1 MNYMKK
7 RLLIFLIISSSFC
20 RLYASESVG
29 IISASAYTS
38 KLLNT
43 NNNFSLSTSSPL
55 IFWNT
60 VSPYNVTITDTELYG
75 FLWGPMLGYIN
86 LNCSN
91 TSSCASSNFK
101 VSNNDGVLTGY
112 AWGENAGWISFSC
125 ANVESNNC
133 ASNNYASTSINIF
146 GELNGYA
153 WSQNFGWIQFDC
165 SNVDTCV
172 TTDWRKPSLRV
183 SPAPTTPPLVST
195 GVSSGGGYTSKI
207 LEVINYIAPITL
219 QKTVIVEKTNLLNKK
234 INPELIAEKNLN
246 QNKIVTFEK
255 KTTLISK
262 KLINSSTITNDLLC
276 LGATCVGDSLHVVP
290 IAFLTPNIQPTEET
304 SFTSTSNTSKKS
316 LIATPFS
323 SISINENSLQSITE
337 KKYFLSKV
345 DSTTKRFGPHTFYF
359 FTPHEVARQKTTV
372 KTSLLEENKVEQ
384 KKNFLQTILINFF
397 HKTVNK

>member
-7 RLLIFLIISSSFC
+7 RLLIFLIVSISLC
-20 RLYASESVG
+20 RLYASETVG
-29 IISASAYTS
+29 TISASAYTS

-60 VSPYNVTITDTELYG
+60 ASPYNVAITDTELYG

-125 ANVESNNC
+125 ANLESNNC

-183 SPAPTTPPLVST
+183 SPVPTTPPLVST
-195 GVSSGGGYTSKI
+195 GVSSGGSYTSKI
-207 LEVINYIAPITL
+207 LEVITHITPITL
-219 QKTVIVEKTNLLNKK
+219 QKTLIVEKTNLLNKK
-234 INPELIAEKNLN
+234 INPELIVEKSSD
-246 QNKIVTFEK
+246 QNNIITFDK
-255 KTTLISK
+255 NTTLISK
-262 KLINSSTITNDLLC
+262 KLVNQSPVTYDLLC
-276 LGATCVGDSLHVVP
+276 FGVTCTGDSLHVVP
-290 IAFLTPNIQPTEET
+290 IAFLTPNIQPTEEI
-304 SFTSTSNTSKKS
+304 SFTSNNHTSKK
-316 LIATPFS
+316 LPIATAFS
-323 SISINENSLQSITE
+323 SISINENTLQLITE
-337 KKYFLSKV
+337 KKSFLSKV
-345 DSTTKRFGPHTFYF
+345 DSTTKTFRKNSFHF
-359 FTPHEVARQKTTV
+359 FAPHEKTTI
-372 KTSLLEENKVEQ
+372 KTPLLEENKNEQ